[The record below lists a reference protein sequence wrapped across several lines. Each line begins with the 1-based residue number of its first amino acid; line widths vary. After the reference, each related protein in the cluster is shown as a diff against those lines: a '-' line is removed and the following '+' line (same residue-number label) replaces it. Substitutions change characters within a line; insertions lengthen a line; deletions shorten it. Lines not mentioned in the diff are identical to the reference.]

1 MDTYPISSNS
11 LEKFFH
17 INGDQLGQ
25 QYKDFLSDYQTWDQ
39 KGHASKWILFPE
51 NIGPKLSIDETSLSN
66 GELYTILTN
75 KAAKGKKGAIVAM
88 VEGTTAEVISGVIA
102 KIPLK
107 ERAKVSEITLDMAGS
122 MNLVAKKCFPN
133 AEQVIDRFH
142 VQKLAFDAL
151 QEIRIAH
158 RWEAINEETNDI
170 ENCKAEKRKFEP
182 RLLKNGETKKQLLF
196 RSRYLLFKS
205 PNCWTLSQKKR
216 AKILFK
222 LYPDIRQSFSLVHSL
237 RCIYNKKHP
246 KNVAIAK
253 LALWFNKVTE
263 SEFKSF
269 NTISATIYAHYDKI
283 LNYFNNRST
292 NASAESFNAKIK
304 AFRSTQRGV
313 RDVNFFLFR
322 LTKIYA

>member
-17 INGDQLGQ
+17 VNGNQLGQ
-25 QYKDFLSDYQTWDQ
+25 QYKDFLSDYRTWDQ
-39 KGHASKWILFPE
+39 KEHASRWLLFSK
-51 NIGPKLSIDETSLSN
+51 NIGPRLSIDETSLSN

-75 KAAKGKKGAIVAM
+75 KDAKGKKGALVAM
-88 VEGTTAEVISGVIA
+88 VEGTTAESIIGVINR
-102 KIPLK
+102 IPQK
-107 ERAKVSEITLDMAGS
+107 ERVKVSEITLDMAGS
-122 MNLVAKKCFPN
+122 MNQVAKKCFPN

-151 QEIRIAH
+151 QEIRIVH
-158 RWEAINEETNDI
+158 RWEAINEETNEI
-170 ENCKAEKRKFEP
+170 ENCRADHRRYEP
-182 RLLKNGETKKQLLF
+182 KLLKNGETKKQLLF

-205 PNCWTLSQKKR
+205 PNYWTSTQKKR

-222 LYPDIRQSFSLVHSL
+222 LYPDIKQAFSLVHSL

-269 NTISATIYAHYDKI
+269 NTISATMYAHYDKI

-322 LTKIYA
+322 LSKIYA

>member
-17 INGDQLGQ
+17 IDGDRLGQ

-51 NIGPKLSIDETSLSN
+51 NIGSKLSIDETSLSN

-88 VEGTTAEVISGVIA
+88 VEGTTAEIITNVIT

-107 ERAKVSEITLDMAGS
+107 ERAKVAEITLDMAGS

-133 AEQVIDRFH
+133 AEHVIDRFH

-151 QEIRIAH
+151 QEIRITH
-158 RWEAINEETNDI
+158 RWEAINDETNDI
-170 ENCKAEKRKFEP
+170 ENCKADNRRYEP
-182 RLLKNGETKKQLLF
+182 KILKNGETKKQLLF

-205 PNCWTLSQKKR
+205 PNYWTLSQKKR

-222 LYPDIRQSFSLVHSL
+222 LYPDIRQAFSLVHSL

-253 LALWFNKVTE
+253 LALWFNKVTA

-269 NTISATIYAHYDKI
+269 NTISATMYAHYDKI

-322 LTKIYA
+322 VTKIYA

>member
-1 MDTYPISSNS
+1 
-11 LEKFFH
+11 
-17 INGDQLGQ
+17 
-25 QYKDFLSDYQTWDQ
+25 
-39 KGHASKWILFPE
+39 
-51 NIGPKLSIDETSLSN
+51 
-66 GELYTILTN
+66 
-75 KAAKGKKGAIVAM
+75 M
-88 VEGTTAEVISGVIA
+88 VEGTTAESIIGVIT
-102 KIPLK
+102 KILLK

-151 QEIRIAH
+151 HEIRIAH
-158 RWEAINEETNDI
+158 RWEAINEETNEI
-170 ENCKAEKRKFEP
+170 ENCKADKIRYEP
-182 RLLKNGETKKQLLF
+182 KVLKNGETKKQLLF

-205 PNCWTLSQKKR
+205 PNYWTLTQKKR

-222 LYPDIRQSFSLVHSL
+222 LYPDIKQAFSLVHSL
-237 RCIYNKKHP
+237 RCIYNKKHS
-246 KNVAIAK
+246 KNIAIAK

-269 NTISATIYAHYDKI
+269 NTISATMYAHYDKI

-313 RDVNFFLFR
+313 RDVSFFLFR
-322 LTKIYA
+322 LSKIYA

>member
-25 QYKDFLSDYQTWDQ
+25 QYKDFLSDYRTWDQ
-39 KGHASKWILFPE
+39 KEHAHQWLIFPQ
-51 NIGPKLSIDETSLSN
+51 NIGPRLSIDETSLSN

-75 KAAKGKKGAIVAM
+75 KDAKGRKGAIVAM
-88 VEGTTAEVISGVIA
+88 IEGTRAESIIKVIQ
-102 KIPLK
+102 KIPQK
-107 ERAKVSEITLDMAGS
+107 QREKVSEITLDMAGS
-122 MNLVAKKCFPN
+122 MNLVARKCFPN

-158 RWEAINEETNDI
+158 RWEAINEETNEI
-170 ENCKAEKRKFEP
+170 ENCKADNRIYKP
-182 RLLKNGETKKQLLF
+182 QLLKNGETKKQLLF

-205 PNCWTLSQKKR
+205 PNYWSMSQKKR

-222 LYPDIRQSFSLVHSL
+222 LYPDIRQAFSLVHSL
-237 RCIYNKKHP
+237 RCIYNQKHP

-253 LALWFNKVTE
+253 LALWFNKVTD

-269 NTISATIYAHYDKI
+269 NSISATMYAHYDKI

-313 RDVNFFLFR
+313 RDVSFFLYR
-322 LTKIYA
+322 LANIYA

>member
-17 INGDQLGQ
+17 INGDRLGQ
-25 QYKDFLSDYQTWDQ
+25 QYKDSLSDYPCWDQ
-39 KGHASKWILFPE
+39 RDHADKWLIFPQ
-51 NIGPKLSIDETSLSN
+51 NIGPRLSIDETSLSN

-75 KAAKGKKGAIVAM
+75 KEAKGKKGAIVAM
-88 VEGTTAEVISGVIA
+88 VEGTTAESIINVIA
-102 KIPLK
+102 KIPQR

-158 RWEAINEETNDI
+158 RWEAIDEETNEI
-170 ENCKAEKRKFEP
+170 ENCKADNRRYEP
-182 RLLKNGETKKQLLF
+182 KILKNGETKKQLLF

-205 PNCWTLSQKKR
+205 PNYWTLTQKKR
-216 AKILFK
+216 AKVLFK
-222 LYPDIRQSFSLVHSL
+222 LYPDIKEAFSLVHSL

-246 KNVAIAK
+246 KNVAIGK

-269 NTISATIYAHYDKI
+269 NSISATIYAHYDKI

>member
-17 INGDQLGQ
+17 IDGDQLGQ
-25 QYKDFLSDYQTWDQ
+25 QYKDFLSDYRTWDQ
-39 KGHASKWILFPE
+39 KEHARKWLLFPK
-51 NIGPKLSIDETSLSN
+51 NIGPRLSIDETSLSN

-75 KAAKGKKGAIVAM
+75 KDAKGRKGAIVAM
-88 VEGTTAEVISGVIA
+88 IEGTRAENIIRVIQ
-102 KIPLK
+102 KIPQK
-107 ERAKVSEITLDMAGS
+107 QRAKVSEITLDMAGA
-122 MNLVAKKCFPN
+122 MNLVARKCFPN

-142 VQKLAFDAL
+142 VQKLSFDAL
-151 QEIRIAH
+151 QEMRIAH
-158 RWEAINEETNDI
+158 RWEAINEETNQM
-170 ENCKAEKRKFEP
+170 ENCKADNRQYKP
-182 RLLKNGETKKQLLF
+182 QLLKNGETKKQLLF

-205 PNCWTLSQKKR
+205 PNYWSQSQKTR

-222 LYPDIRQSFSLVHSL
+222 LYPDIKQAFSLVHSL
-237 RCIYNKKHP
+237 RCIYNQKHA

-253 LALWFNKVTE
+253 LALWFNKVTD

-269 NTISATIYAHYDKI
+269 NSISATMYAHYDKI

-313 RDVNFFLFR
+313 RDVSFFLYR
-322 LTKIYA
+322 LTNIYA

>member
-25 QYKDFLSDYQTWDQ
+25 QYKDFLSDYRTWDQ
-39 KGHASKWILFPE
+39 KEHAHKWLTFPQ
-51 NIGPKLSIDETSLSN
+51 NIGPRLSIDETSLSN

-75 KAAKGKKGAIVAM
+75 KDAKGRKGAIVAM
-88 VEGTTAEVISGVIA
+88 VEGTQAESIIRVIQ

-107 ERAKVSEITLDMAGS
+107 QRAKVSEITLDMAGS
-122 MNLVAKKCFPN
+122 MNLVARKCFPN

-151 QEIRIAH
+151 QEMRIAH
-158 RWEAINEETNDI
+158 RWEAINEETNEI
-170 ENCKAEKRKFEP
+170 ENCKADNRKYNP
-182 RLLKNGETKKQLLF
+182 QLLKNGETKKQLLF

-205 PNCWTLSQKKR
+205 PNNWTLSQKTR

-222 LYPDIRQSFSLVHSL
+222 LYPDIKQAFSLVHSL
-237 RCIYNKKHP
+237 RCIYNQKHP

-253 LALWFNKVTE
+253 LALWFNKVTD

-269 NTISATIYAHYDKI
+269 NSISATMYAHYDKI

-313 RDVNFFLFR
+313 RDVSFFLYR
-322 LTKIYA
+322 LTNIYA

>member
-17 INGDQLGQ
+17 IDGDLLGQ
-25 QYKDFLSDYQTWDQ
+25 QYKEHLSDYKIWEQ
-39 KGHASKWILFPE
+39 KDHAHDWILFPG
-51 NIGPKLSIDETSLSN
+51 NMGPRLSIDETSLSN

-75 KAAKGKKGAIVAM
+75 KDAKGQKGAIVAM
-88 VEGTTAEVISGVIA
+88 VEGTTSEKIIGVLN
-102 KIPLK
+102 KLPK
-107 ERAKVSEITLDMAGS
+107 KSRDSVSEITLDMASS
-122 MNLVAKKCFPN
+122 MNLVAKRCFPY

-170 ENCKAEKRKFEP
+170 ENARADKVEYVPEV
-182 RLLKNGETKKQLLF
+182 LKNGDTKKQLLF

-205 PNCWTLSQKKR
+205 PDRWSESQKKR
-216 AKILFK
+216 ARILFR
-222 LYPDIRQSFSLVHSL
+222 LYPDIKEAFSLVHSL
-237 RCIYNKKHP
+237 RCIYNQKHP

-253 LALWFNKVTE
+253 LALWFNRVAD
-263 SEFKSF
+263 SGFKSF
-269 NTISATIYAHYDKI
+269 NTISATMYSHYDKI

-304 AFRSTQRGV
+304 AFRATQRGV
-313 RDVNFFLFR
+313 RDMNFFLFR
-322 LTKIYA
+322 LSKIYA